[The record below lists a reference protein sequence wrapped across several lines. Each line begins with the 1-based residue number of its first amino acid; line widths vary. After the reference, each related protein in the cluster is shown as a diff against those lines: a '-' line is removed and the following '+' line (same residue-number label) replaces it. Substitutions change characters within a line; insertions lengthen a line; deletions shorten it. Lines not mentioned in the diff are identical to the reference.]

1 MLGTL
6 VRLVLSVS
14 VASSWPRA
22 SRSDLASASL
32 LMVTVRP
39 VGLLREAEAGPDT
52 ARGCARERRPALRPV
67 QRMKEASRCQEK
79 KRPGRGWAE
88 AARLVWRV
96 QEPWARLRLERQ
108 REVTAME
115 AGASRR
121 ARLTRRLTS
130 TVTSIRG
137 SWPRPGST
145 NSSVRNPRA
154 RARLSVCLGS
164 RDLASEGNVRVMYI
178 V

>member
-1 MLGTL
+1 MAT
-6 VRLVLSVS
+6 
-14 VASSWPRA
+14 
-22 SRSDLASASL
+22 
-32 LMVTVRP
+32 
-39 VGLLREAEAGPDT
+39 
-52 ARGCARERRPALRPV
+52 LRPV

-137 SWPRPGST
+137 EGEITTSSSKKHT
-145 NSSVRNPRA
+145 NVA
-154 RARLSVCLGS
+154 RCEMFLKIR
-164 RDLASEGNVRVMYI
+164 
-178 V
+178 